1 MADTRHI
8 TSNDGRHRVA
18 FEMALMMWQKSN
30 GNQYPRVEDR
40 EAFLALVKACTEAL
54 AFGHG

>member
-1 MADTRHI
+1 
-8 TSNDGRHRVA
+8 
-18 FEMALMMWQKSN
+18 MALMMWQKSN